1 MHIAIHLRSN
11 YIIQSSFNDIYY
23 FYRIRA
29 LFPEKLIPFHY
40 NK

>member
-1 MHIAIHLRSN
+1 MRIAIHLRSN

-23 FYRIRA
+23 YSRVRA
-29 LFPEKLIPFHY
+29 LLPEKLISFRY